1 MSYSQVLNIESLDDG
16 VRLVTLN
23 RPDQRNALSR
33 QLRDDIG
40 NCLSELAEDEAVQAV
55 VLTGAGKVFCAGFD
69 LKELAEGDAQHTFAD
84 AQAYHHKV
92 FTFAKPL
99 VAAVNGKA
107 FAGGMDLAAMCDV
120 RIASTETEFAQPQ
133 VRFGVP
139 AAYDL
144 IRTVLPE
151 AIARDL
157 CLTGRPLTASDAA
170 RYGFV
175 ARVVESEE
183 LVPAAVVLAR
193 EMATSAAALSMKAS
207 FVSAQPDLFATDQE
221 D

>member
-1 MSYSQVLNIESLDDG
+1 MSYSQVLNVESLDEG

-33 QLRDDIG
+33 QLREDIA
-40 NCLSELAEDEAVQAV
+40 NCLTEMAGDESVRAV

-69 LKELAEGDAQHTFAD
+69 LKELAEGDASHTFAE

-99 VAAVNGKA
+99 IAAVNGKA
-107 FAGGMDLAAMCDV
+107 FAGGMDLATMCDV

-157 CLTGRPLTASDAA
+157 CLSGRPLTASDAV
-170 RYGFV
+170 RCGYV
-175 ARVVESEE
+175 SQVVENDEV
-183 LVPAAVVLAR
+183 VPTAVAFAQ
-193 EMATSAAALSMKAS
+193 EIAKSAAAQAMKAS
-207 FVSAQPDLFATDQE
+207 FVSEQPKLFVSD
-221 D
+221 